1 MEALKL
7 ATIDDLLSSADE
19 DLELINGEIVRR
31 PMTRPLH
38 GRAQGNTREEL
49 GWFNRRGGPDGWWI
63 ITEASVAYE
72 RNECPSH
79 DLAGWRKSRLPN
91 LPEGLIDLPPDWVC
105 EIVSPGHERK
115 DTQQIPLLLQRHGVP
130 FYWLIW
136 PEERK
141 LVAHALEAGSFRV
154 IATLDHRGRAR
165 VAPFDE
171 IELDLGYILD
181 GVPGGGPTET

>member
-1 MEALKL
+1 
-7 ATIDDLLSSADE
+7 
-19 DLELINGEIVRR
+19 
-31 PMTRPLH
+31 
-38 GRAQGNTREEL
+38 
-49 GWFNRRGGPDGWWI
+49 
-63 ITEASVAYE
+63 
-72 RNECPSH
+72 
-79 DLAGWRKSRLPN
+79 